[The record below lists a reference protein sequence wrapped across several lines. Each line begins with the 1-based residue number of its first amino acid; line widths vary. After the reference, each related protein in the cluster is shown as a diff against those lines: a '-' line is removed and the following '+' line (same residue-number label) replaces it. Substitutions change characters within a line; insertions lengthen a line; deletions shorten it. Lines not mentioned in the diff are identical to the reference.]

1 MVRSIIM
8 LCAGAALGAVSL
20 WLMTVTPRP
29 DGEGIS
35 TPAPALLQCEAEL
48 SQRRAEVEE
57 LKRKAVAVAV
67 LPQPSAGSASEPG
80 LPEEH
85 AGARDEGTRQA
96 TAWRISAIEKFV
108 PLSDEQR
115 DRLKEKFAE
124 EQKAR
129 EEERESTAES
139 LDDIL
144 GADNSKVYR
153 EQVNAAFERVQNE
166 ELEKDTMWTA
176 RKLGLSA
183 GQEDRM
189 RAAFQKVEQALKV
202 EYPQPQHGAGETP
215 QKRVLQ
221 MIAENKRRVQLRAEQ
236 MRGILSPEQYQEYV
250 RVESE
255 SSASDMEV
263 FHGTGEEPGE
273 TEKEQAKTP

>member
-8 LCAGAALGAVSL
+8 LCAGAALGAASL
-20 WLMTVTPRP
+20 WLMTLPPRP

-35 TPAPALLQCEAEL
+35 TPAPTLLQCEAEL

-57 LKRKAVAVAV
+57 LKRKAGTVAVF
-67 LPQPSAGSASEPG
+67 PQPSAGSAEEQGHLVEDGGGHSE
-80 LPEEH
+80 
-85 AGARDEGTRQA
+85 GARQA
-96 TAWRISAIEKFV
+96 TAWRISAIDKFV

-115 DRLKEKFAE
+115 ERLKEKFAE
-124 EQKAR
+124 EQRAQ
-129 EEERESTAES
+129 EEQRESTAES

-144 GADNSKVYR
+144 GADNAKVYR
-153 EQVNAAFERVQNE
+153 EQVNAAFERVQSE

-189 RAAFQKVEQALKV
+189 RAAFQQVEQALKV
-202 EYPQPQHGAGETP
+202 EYPQSQHGAGENP
-215 QKRVLQ
+215 QKRVLR

-263 FHGTGEEPGE
+263 FHGTGEEQGE
-273 TEKEQAKTP
+273 TENEQGTPP